1 LNFVLAAD
9 PRQARDLLGMSG
21 SGEDVEVGIPA
32 DSEVPRLRLRRI
44 RPDGDALLL
53 LAISV
58 EEVGLSAAITVH
70 TLNGD
75 GLDEFLAGLD
85 KDFRGWPGRRHWKSH
100 EGDLKLEAIHAGRT
114 ILLAW
119 TLRFPS
125 PAEESWDWQATVRV
139 AITPGEELKNLASAV
154 STMLN

>member
-1 LNFVLAAD
+1 
-9 PRQARDLLGMSG
+9 MSG
-21 SGEDVEVGIPA
+21 GGDNVEVGIPA

-44 RPDGDALLL
+44 RPDGDALVLL
-53 LAISV
+53 VVSV

-75 GLDEFLAGLD
+75 GLDGFLAGLD
-85 KDFRGWPGRRHWKSH
+85 KDFRGWPGGRHWKSH
-100 EGDLKLEAIHAGRT
+100 EGDLELEAVHTGRT

-139 AITPGEELKNLASAV
+139 AITPGEDLKNLASAV
-154 STMLN
+154 FTMLN